1 MNSAKKR
8 VQLSSTITILMMSLM
23 LIHMFVVEIP
33 LYTWI
38 IAILGFPVIFI
49 IGRHVHRGSYYSLK
63 SLKPN
68 MDVLVSLGSI
78 PPYLIGLTGLFFPI
92 TKFIEMATTIMT
104 FHLIGKFLESKAKGK
119 ASQAIKKLMELGA
132 KTARIL
138 VDGNEIEVLTNELS
152 VKDIMII
159 RPGEKIPTDG
169 MIIEGK
175 SLIDESIATGESMPV
190 KKHVGDN
197 VIGATIN
204 KDGLLKVEVTKVGK
218 ETFLSQVIEMVEACQ
233 GTKVPIQ
240 EFADRITSYFVPA
253 IQSAW
258 VIDILP
264 KFIVEQMTLGS
275 VVHHPTFLYE
285 GLWNLSMLV
294 TLIILKKK
302 RLLKVGENLGLY
314 LIWYG
319 LGRGIIIEPMR
330 VNGAY
335 GDALMIMDIPVN
347 IIMSLV
353 FVALGVVYLFFSRLK
368 MKNLPYQVDLVNVTS

>member
-1 MNSAKKR
+1 M
-8 VQLSSTITILMMSLM
+8 I
-23 LIHMFVVEIP
+23 
-33 LYTWI
+33 
-38 IAILGFPVIFI
+38 GF
-49 IGRHVHRGSYYSLK
+49 
-63 SLKPN
+63 
-68 MDVLVSLGSI
+68 
-78 PPYLIGLTGLFFPI
+78 LIGQIVGRF
-92 TKFIEMATTIMT
+92 
-104 FHLIGKFLESKAKGK
+104 
-119 ASQAIKKLMELGA
+119 
-132 KTARIL
+132 
-138 VDGNEIEVLTNELS
+138 GNFMN
-152 VKDIMII
+152 
-159 RPGEKIPTDG
+159 
-169 MIIEGK
+169 
-175 SLIDESIATGESMPV
+175 
-190 KKHVGDN
+190 H
-197 VIGATIN
+197 
-204 KDGLLKVEVTKVGK
+204 
-218 ETFLSQVIEMVEACQ
+218 EAY
-233 GTKVPIQ
+233 G
-240 EFADRITSYFVPA
+240 PA